1 MSSDLLK
8 ADIDAINAPYWKG
21 LMEGRL
27 LFQRCSGGHAWL
39 PARALCPTC
48 LSKEWQWQAAAGNG
62 RILSWVIYHH
72 AYHPAFKE
80 RLPYNV
86 ALVQL
91 EEGPRLLTN
100 ILAPNDALAPDLAVR
115 LAIDTSAAQP
125 LATFE
130 LVDSKPPVAVS
141 A

>member
-1 MSSDLLK
+1 MSFDLPK
-8 ADIDAINAPYWKG
+8 ADVDIINAPYWKG
-21 LMEGRL
+21 LNEGRL
-27 LFQRCSGGHAWL
+27 MFQRCPSGHAWL
-39 PARALCPTC
+39 PARARCPAC
-48 LSKEWQWQAAAGNG
+48 LSTGWEWQAAAGNG

-72 AYHPAFKE
+72 AYHPAFKA

-100 ILAPNDALAPDLAVR
+100 ILAPNDSLAPDLAVR
-115 LAIDTSAAQP
+115 LAIDPSALQP

-130 LVDSKPPVAVS
+130 LVNVAS
-141 A
+141 